1 MRNIGPRKK
10 YLIGGFLAVLL
21 GIGVVLMLQNREL
34 EIVFDE
40 NGVWIVPEKAWFESQ
55 VQFNKKL
62 VNLFDRL
69 EEMQAKDNFGGSTPQ
84 ETFDAFVEALKVGDT
99 ELASQY
105 FVFNK
110 QEQMAKEL
118 AVGKENGSIEDFLK
132 YVDKIDRG
140 KEYIEIITNIWYLNR
155 FLCKKELCEPKEQI
169 SKTNCDYTTDK
180 RDTDC
185 NKNNRGH

>member
-84 ETFDAFVEALKVGDT
+84 ETFDAFVEALKAGDT
-99 ELASQY
+99 ELASRY

-110 QEQMAKEL
+110 QKQMAKEL
-118 AVGKENGSIEDFLK
+118 AVGKENGNLDFLINFLENVDIGKEIREGYFRFTVIEDNTAVMSFDLIFNEETK
-132 YVDKIDRG
+132 VWKIDS
-140 KEYIEIITNIWYLNR
+140 L
-155 FLCKKELCEPKEQI
+155 
-169 SKTNCDYTTDK
+169 
-180 RDTDC
+180 
-185 NKNNRGH
+185 